1 MSSNLVDIG
10 GGLHFVLLLDLVIDG
25 IVMALER
32 HLVWKFRFLGSMTMV
47 CIGFYSPILERSSNK
62 DKSDTVS
69 IKFMVIGLEPGN
81 TLSSAIC
88 LVQCVNIIR
97 IRSV

>member
-1 MSSNLVDIG
+1 MDIG

-32 HLVWKFRFLGSMTMV
+32 HLVWKYQSLGSMTMV

-62 DKSDTVS
+62 DKSDTVA
-69 IKFMVIGLEPGN
+69 IMFMVMGLEPGN
-81 TLSSAIC
+81 PPRLCRLSCAMC
-88 LVQCVNIIR
+88 EHHTHPIR
-97 IRSV
+97 MNAK